1 MNTDNQLHAAT
12 TLIFE
17 RRQNCGFKTLINE
30 NGYSIGVFIHI
41 GQFISHP
48 MPVHGHIS
56 PTTMST
62 RLRNFE
68 PLTLIASNDSHGV
81 TSFQTC
87 LAQTVD

>member
-1 MNTDNQLHAAT
+1 MNTDDQLHTAT

-41 GQFISHP
+41 GQFIRHP
-48 MPVHGHIS
+48 MPVHGHIG

-62 RLRNFE
+62 RLGDFE

-81 TSFQTC
+81 TSFQTS
-87 LAQTVD
+87 LTQPVD